1 MIPRTAGMLTA
12 FVMLAAMAQAEEP
25 KPIGLKA
32 PPGFEVTLFAD
43 DDLAHDIF
51 SMTIDSLGRVVVSGP
66 GYVRILIDENGDGRA
81 DSFITYADGP
91 ATGAQG
97 MYFLGR
103 DLLCTG
109 DAGLIRYRDRDGDD
123 HAEGPPDVFL
133 KLKTGSEHFAHSVQ
147 KGPDGWWYVIAG
159 NFAKVGASYATLPS
173 SPLTRVESGVLM
185 RFKPDMS
192 GGEIVCDGMRNAYD
206 FAFHSSGDVF
216 TYDSD
221 GEREVSLPWYR
232 PTRVFQLT
240 PASGA
245 GWVTESWKWPN
256 EFPEMPL
263 TIAGFGRGSP
273 TGVSC
278 YRHRQFP
285 AEYHGAVFVLDWTFG
300 RVMALPLKPRGAGW
314 SSEPIEFLT
323 AVDDFGFAPT
333 DVEVGPDGSMY
344 VSTGGRGTRG
354 AVFRITA
361 KAAGPLDPPK
371 PPSNDTEKLN
381 LVLAADQPLSSWSR
395 AQWEPHAHAIG
406 RALILEAALNP
417 FRPATERVR
426 AIEILTEMFG
436 GLESDPLRQ
445 LADARPPE
453 VRARAVWSLGRTQP
467 ALPEPALLVPY
478 LRDVEAIVRRSA
490 LEAMQGLPPD
500 AAVTS
505 LMAPLGE
512 RLRDDDREVRRA
524 AMRVVAR
531 LSRPMLTRL
540 AQEIQTAGPLAV
552 LTYELGRTLRP
563 TAPRPEVFDSALR
576 VLESDLPV
584 DLKLDAVRLLQLA
597 LGDVGPGGTLPAVFD
612 GYTSRLGLGSLERDL
627 DPVRIR
633 VARMFPTGVPQLDQE
648 LGRVIAMLSPFN
660 SDLLDRVLALITP
673 ESHPIDD
680 IHWLIVASRIRG
692 ERSAAQ
698 RSAASKGFVQLE
710 AKFAAHK
717 LVQDTNWTPR
727 LTELWKHQ
735 VALDPSL
742 PVAVCHDPGF
752 GRPGHVVF
760 LNGLPREAQAEA
772 LSRFVER
779 ARDEEDYAWNSDL
792 VFLLGDSTE
801 PSHRAA
807 VRELYDN
814 PTVRPAVTM
823 VLAGAPAE
831 QDRPKYLEGL
841 DSSQLEVLTACV
853 DALTKLQVDRAPS
866 TQFALLRTARR
877 LGNDTRDEAVRG
889 KLVRL
894 LQRNTGQEF
903 DYPFD
908 KPSGAEQVQA
918 LARWNDWLA
927 MKFPVEAG
935 KSAGTTLE
943 DVEAFRRLIDGVDWD
958 AGDPKEGRRVFE
970 KRQCVQCHGGKASL
984 GPDLAGVTRRF
995 SRDDILTA
1003 IVDPNRDVSPRYQAT
1018 LIQTKQG
1025 KIHTGLIIYQ
1035 SVDGLLLRTGTN
1047 QTLRFEAGEIEE
1059 RKTLRQSLMPA
1070 GLLKEAT
1077 AADVANLYAYLRG
1090 LAQ

>member
-1 MIPRTAGMLTA
+1 MTAVVVT
-12 FVMLAAMAQAEEP
+12 LAAIAQAEEP
-25 KPIGLKA
+25 RPIGLKA

-81 DSFITYADGP
+81 DSFATYADGP

-123 HAEGPPDVFL
+123 HADGPPDVFL

-173 SPLTRVESGVLM
+173 SPLTRPESGVLM

-192 GGEIVCDGMRNAYD
+192 GGEIMSDGMRNAYD

-273 TGVSC
+273 TGVAC

-285 AEYHGAVFVLDWTFG
+285 AEYRGAVFVLDWTFG

-333 DVEVGPDGSMY
+333 DVEVGPDGAMY

-361 KAAGPLDPPK
+361 KETEPLDPPK
-371 PPSNDTEKLN
+371 PPANDAEKLS

-395 AQWEPHAHAIG
+395 ARWEPLARELGQAP
-406 RALILEAALNP
+406 ILEAALNP
-417 FRPATERVR
+417 FRAPAERVR
-426 AIEILTEMFG
+426 AIEILTELFG
-436 GLESDPLRQ
+436 GLEADSLRQ

-453 VRARAVWSLGRTQP
+453 VRARAAWSLGRTLSE
-467 ALPEPALLVPY
+467 LPEPALLVPY
-478 LRDVEAIVRRSA
+478 LRDVEGKVRRAA
-490 LEAMQGLPPD
+490 LEAMLGLPAD
-500 AAVTS
+500 AAVAS
-505 LMAPLGE
+505 LMAPVGE
-512 RLRDDDREVRRA
+512 RLKDDDREVRRA

-531 LSRPMLTRL
+531 LSRPMLVRL

-563 TAPRPEVFDSALR
+563 TATRPEVFDSALR

-584 DLKLDAVRLLQLA
+584 ELKLDAVRLLQLA

-612 GYTSRLGLGSLERDL
+612 GYTSRVGLGSLERDL

-633 VARMFPTGVPQLDQE
+633 VARRFPSGVPALDQE

-660 SDLLDRVLALITP
+660 SDLLDRVLALVTT

-698 RSAASKGFVQLE
+698 RSAAAHGFVQLE
-710 AKFAAHK
+710 EKFAIHK
-717 LVQDTNWTPR
+717 LVQDTNWAPR
-727 LTELWKHQ
+727 LTELWKRQ
-735 VALDPSL
+735 VELDPSL
-742 PVAVCHDPGF
+742 PATIWHDPGF

-760 LNGLPREAQAEA
+760 LNGLAKGAQTEA
-772 LSRFVER
+772 LGRFVER
-779 ARDEEDYAWNSDL
+779 ARTEDDYAWNSDL
-792 VFLLGDSTE
+792 VFLLGDSAD
-801 PSHRAA
+801 PLHRAA

-814 PTVRPAVTM
+814 PTVRPAVVM
-823 VLAGAPAE
+823 VLAGVPDD
-831 QDRPKYLEGL
+831 QDRSKYLEGL
-841 DSSQLEVLTACV
+841 DSSQVEVLTACV
-853 DALTKLQVDRAPS
+853 DALMKLGDDRAPS

-877 LGNDTRDEAVRG
+877 LGNDARDQAVRE

-903 DYPFD
+903 DYPFG
-908 KPSGAEQVQA
+908 KPAGPEQVQA
-918 LARWNDWLA
+918 LARWSDWLA
-927 MKFPVEAG
+927 MKFPIEAAR
-935 KSAGTTLE
+935 SAGTPLE
-943 DVEAFRRLIDGVDWD
+943 DVEAFKRLVDGVDWN
-958 AGDPKEGRRVFE
+958 AGNAAEGRKVFE

-995 SRDDILTA
+995 SRDDILNA

-1025 KIHTGLIIYQ
+1025 KVHTGLIIYQ
-1035 SVDGLLLRTGTN
+1035 SVDGVLLRTGTN
-1047 QTLRFEAGEIEE
+1047 QTLRFEAGEIEQ

-1077 AADVANLYAYLRG
+1077 AADLADLYAYLRG